1 MVRLGDMTDGERN
14 YHEVLEC
21 PTFDTE
27 PWVAGPSLSERRVAI
42 ISTAGLH
49 TPTWQISF
57 GKNMIGFL
65 FLS

>member
-49 TPTWQISF
+49 TPT
-57 GKNMIGFL
+57 
-65 FLS
+65 